1 MTATPMRCS
10 AILRNKGIHTTIVNA
25 PELTTRK
32 CGVSLDTVSRIE
44 DGESI
49 PSLHV
54 ADGGANQRSPTF

>member
-1 MTATPMRCS
+1 M
-10 AILRNKGIHTTIVNA
+10 TIVNA

-54 ADGGANQRSPTF
+54 ADGGANHLSPTF